1 MTSRTRMAWAEVLSS
16 SHKNKGNKHCMEC
29 FGMGAIKAGIG
40 LGLGCPDWFDKAVFT
55 GRLSLGICGRGM
67 DVFWLWAAWAAVI
80 VFGFETFGYEVAV
93 GGNAPIEAQWLS
105 LRCATLKVVVGRG

>member
-1 MTSRTRMAWAEVLSS
+1 MAWAEVLNS
-16 SHKNKGNKHCMEC
+16 SHKNKGNKRCMGC
-29 FGMGAIKAGIG
+29 LGMVAIKARLG

-67 DVFWLWAAWAAVI
+67 DVFWLGAAWAAVI

-93 GGNAPIEAQWLS
+93 SGDAPIKAQRLS
-105 LRCATLKVVVGRG
+105 LRCATLKVVVSGV